1 MTPYEKFK
9 SLPNCEQ
16 YLKEGITL
24 SELDKIA
31 SSMTD
36 LEAAKL
42 MQTEKNKL
50 FKLIFGV

>member
-1 MTPYEKFK
+1 MTPYEKLK

-16 YLKEGITL
+16 YLKEGVTL
-24 SELDKIA
+24 LELDKIS

-50 FKLIFGV
+50 FKLIFDS